1 MIITNSDGG
10 SRGNPGPAA
19 VGVVIRDKSGILLE
33 YSEKLPGKVTSNV
46 AEYMGLIRALQLA
59 KRYTKEEVFCILDS
73 QLVVKQLMGE
83 YKVRNPTLMKL
94 FLRVQKL
101 QDKFEKIRYKHVSR
115 WDKFQQIADEIL
127 NEELDN
133 KVGPRKYVPKK

>member
-83 YKVRNPTLMKL
+83 YSVKNPQLLKL
-94 FLRVQKL
+94 FLKVQEL
-101 QDKFEKIRYKHVSR
+101 QEDFEKINYKFVKRSNKFQKHADYLLNKEL
-115 WDKFQQIADEIL
+115 DKFQGKNQ
-127 NEELDN
+127 
-133 KVGPRKYVPKK
+133 